1 LKWNKVNQGIVY
13 IVLVL
18 ATIVSLFPFLW
29 MIISA
34 TNKSVDVTKGR
45 LLPGS
50 NLLENIKNLLAS
62 TDLATALMNSAK
74 ISIATTILSLVIA
87 SLAGYGFEIYRSK
100 AKDIVFNILLLSMMI
115 PFAALMVPLF
125 KMFGSISQVLPAIG
139 IDTLPSVII
148 PTVTTAFL
156 IFFFRQSTKMFPK
169 DILEAGRIDGLS
181 ELGVFV
187 RIYIP
192 TMKTTYAAAAIITF
206 MASWNNYLWPLVILQ
221 TPENQTIPLLIS
233 NLGSSYSPDFGLIM
247 TALVIATLPV
257 AAIFFLLQ
265 KHFVA
270 GMMGS
275 VK

>member
-1 LKWNKVNQGIVY
+1 MLKKVFGYGFLTI
-13 IVLVL
+13 
-18 ATIVSLFPFLW
+18 ASIVSIFPFLW

-50 NLLENIKNLLAS
+50 HLIENVTNLLN
-62 TDLATALMNSAK
+62 TVDLIPALVNSAK
-74 ISIATTILSLVIA
+74 ISIITTVLGMLIA
-87 SLAGYGFEIYRSK
+87 SLAGYGFEIFQSK
-100 AKDIVFNILLLSMMI
+100 AKDYLFNFLLLSMMI

-125 KMFGSISQVLPAIG
+125 RMFGTISQTAPMIG
-139 IDTLPSVII
+139 IDTISAVIL

-169 DILEAGRIDGLS
+169 DILEAGRIDGLT
-181 ELGVFV
+181 ELGVFF

-206 MASWNNYLWPLVILQ
+206 MASWNSYLWPLVVLQ
-221 TPENQTIPLLIS
+221 SPENQTIPLLIS
-233 NLGSSYSPDFGLIM
+233 VIGSSYSPDFGVIM
-247 TALVIATLPV
+247 TAIVVATLP
-257 AAIFFLLQ
+257 AALIFFIMQ

>member
-1 LKWNKVNQGIVY
+1 MTKRVFAY
-13 IVLVL
+13 IILTI
-18 ATIVSLFPFLW
+18 ASIVSVFPFIW
-29 MIISA
+29 MIVSA

-45 LLPGS
+45 LLPGAHFGENLT
-50 NLLENIKNLLAS
+50 NLLN
-62 TDLATALMNSAK
+62 TVDLVPALINSAK
-74 ISIATTILSLVIA
+74 ISISTTILAMLIA
-87 SLAGYGFEIYRSK
+87 SLAGYGFEIFRSK
-100 AKDIVFNILLLSMMI
+100 AKDLVFNILLLSMMI

-125 KMFGSISQVLPAIG
+125 RMFGSVSQTFPMVG
-139 IDTLPSVII
+139 IDTLTAVVL

-169 DILEAGRIDGLS
+169 EILEAGRIDGLS
-181 ELGVFV
+181 EIGLFF

-206 MASWNNYLWPLVILQ
+206 MASWNSYLWPLVVLQ
-221 TPENQTIPLLIS
+221 SPENMTIPLLIS
-233 NLGSSYSPDFGLIM
+233 NLGSSYSPDFGVIM
-247 TALVIATLPV
+247 TAIVIATLPV
-257 AAIFFLLQ
+257 AIIFFIMQ

>member
-1 LKWNKVNQGIVY
+1 MTNFKHVFSY
-13 IVLVL
+13 LVL
-18 ATIVSLFPFLW
+18 IIASIVSVFPFLW
-29 MIISA
+29 MIVSS
-34 TNKSVDVTKGR
+34 TNKSVDVTQGR

-50 NLLENIKNLLAS
+50 HFLQNLHHLLAS
-62 TDLATALMNSAK
+62 ADLGTALLNSAK
-74 ISIATTILSLVIA
+74 VSIATTLLGMLIA
-87 SLAGYGFEIYRSK
+87 SLAGYGFEIYKSK

-125 KMFGSISQVLPAIG
+125 RMFADISQTVPLIG
-139 IDTLPSVII
+139 MDTLQAVVL

-169 DILEAGRIDGLS
+169 EILEAGRIDGLT
-181 ELGVFV
+181 ELGVFF

-192 TMKTTYAAAAIITF
+192 TMKTSYAAAAIITF
-206 MASWNNYLWPLVILQ
+206 MASWNSYLWPLVILQ
-221 TPENQTIPLLIS
+221 SPENQTVPLLIS
-233 NLGSSYSPDFGLIM
+233 NLGSSYAPDFGMIM
-247 TALVIATLPV
+247 TAIVIATLP
-257 AAIFFLLQ
+257 AALIFFVMQ